1 MCPISK
7 QQLLLSLQ
15 FSQTDSIYQVA
26 QNPDIMG
33 LILRELEPMW
43 DYNKIVQE
51 FKDPRFHRHATR
63 LIKDMGEEKRSTVH
77 PGRVLLRVIYPKAV
91 RYWTAWI
98 KRFRCEN
105 INLHGM
111 IINTGK
117 RWSDVDLSPW

>member
-7 QQLLLSLQ
+7 QQLLLLLQ

-63 LIKDMGEEKRSTVH
+63 LIKDMSEEKRSTVH
-77 PGRVLLRVIYPKAV
+77 PGRVFYCASYTRKRYAIGRVGSKDFGVKTSTYM
-91 RYWTAWI
+91 
-98 KRFRCEN
+98 
-105 INLHGM
+105 G
-111 IINTGK
+111 
-117 RWSDVDLSPW
+117 